1 MKDLEKVE
9 EELFQKAVKVPA
21 PLVGEVK
28 LRCENVGVIT
38 LDSVLVTN
46 LLNEKDALEA
56 KNADACK
63 MIADLL
69 VQVESLQ
76 IANRNLCTG
85 DDSLRERFQNLQE
98 ANKYLVIQK
107 DTQVDT
113 NRVLLQHRDELKNAS
128 LKDQAT
134 IQTQQKKIEKLK
146 KKNKL
151 LLRALSC

>member
-63 MIADLL
+63 TIADLL
-69 VQVESLQ
+69 AQVESLQ
-76 IANRNLCTG
+76 IANKNMVGHNDALQDVNR
-85 DDSLRERFQNLQE
+85 SLAIANRGLVEEGSKNKALKAAVLRFQIRNQE
-98 ANKYLVIQK
+98 
-107 DTQVDT
+107 
-113 NRVLLQHRDELKNAS
+113 
-128 LKDQAT
+128 
-134 IQTQQKKIEKLK
+134 QQKKISKLK
-146 KKNKL
+146 KKNKH